1 MLRLATCEAE
11 KTFTKEVQ
19 SGPEEVED
27 CTKVARWIGSL
38 KIKNCEKVWKFEW
51 LQYPTGHL
59 SVCRL
64 RLKKSL
70 VPVADCCQGPLNMWK
85 NLWVW
90 NKNVNLL
97 IPSWDRWEEEFFSHP
112 GRQLKLLLDDG
123 WKCGKCR
130 SIRCGE
136 LDCPESLGNFISKE
150 PNIYILKTIHLL
162 RTGKD
167 AGINFP
173 PVKQHFEEIKL
184 LLI

>member
-85 NLWVW
+85 TFEYETKMWICSYLRGTDEKKSSSATLVDSLNSFSMMAGSVANVAPSDAVSWTARRALEILFL
-90 NKNVNLL
+90 KNQT
-97 IPSWDRWEEEFFSHP
+97 FTF
-112 GRQLKLLLDDG
+112 
-123 WKCGKCR
+123 
-130 SIRCGE
+130 
-136 LDCPESLGNFISKE
+136 
-150 PNIYILKTIHLL
+150 
-162 RTGKD
+162 
-167 AGINFP
+167 
-173 PVKQHFEEIKL
+173 
-184 LLI
+184 

>member
-97 IPSWDRWEEEFFSHP
+97 ILSHDRWVEQLFCHP
-112 GRQLKLLLDDG
+112 GRQHKLFSDDG
-123 WKCGKCR
+123 WTCGECL
-130 SIRCGE
+130 SIRCRE
-136 LDCPESLGNFISKE
+136 QDCPQSLENFIITVGDLVPSQGCDRSNPIRHLGLSVRNWSK
-150 PNIYILKTIHLL
+150 PFSTDLDL
-162 RTGKD
+162 
-167 AGINFP
+167 
-173 PVKQHFEEIKL
+173 V
-184 LLI
+184 